1 MGVNTVMAETTY
13 LRSLVWT
20 PEEPKVGFFISLY
33 GNLSRLNLFLL
44 LEMELGLYFCG
55 GSEMFD

>member
-1 MGVNTVMAETTY
+1 MAKTTY

-20 PEEPKVGFFISLY
+20 PEEPKAGFFINLY

-44 LEMELGLYFCG
+44 LEMELGLYFYG